1 MQIAPW
7 VFPLTEETASVPPHV
22 RGKAFLNTG
31 TSSAPGITPAC
42 AGKRAGWPRSCRR
55 PGDHPRVCGEKFLP
69 HTVLTRRWGSPPRVR
84 GKVGA
89 AGWRRK
95 CTGITPACAGKSR
108 YTYPVQRR
116 SQDHPRVCGEK
127 AQYRQQRRQRRGSPP
142 RVRGKGMQIYMDGD
156 ALGITPAC
164 AGKSYVADGHA
175 VGRRDHPRVCG
186 EKSRLNAVHMGW
198 LGSPPRVRGKGRKH

>member
-127 AQYRQQRRQRRGSPP
+127 RAAYLHHSLQR
-142 RVRGKGMQIYMDGD
+142 
-156 ALGITPAC
+156 GITPAC
-164 AGKSYVADGHA
+164 AGKRTAPGSHRGIH
-175 VGRRDHPRVCG
+175 RDHPRVCG
-186 EKSRLNAVHMGW
+186 EKL
-198 LGSPPRVRGKGRKH
+198 PPS